1 MIINVVLDY
10 YFTIKINL
18 TPEPL
23 ETILKSFASE
33 DIKLSHLLTV

>member
-18 TPEPL
+18 TPE
-23 ETILKSFASE
+23 LKSFSSE